1 MAREQN
7 IFKTITVVILAL
19 LLLVLTAGTIGAQA
33 TPDGRIIGL
42 VTDSET
48 RVGIS
53 GVNIQVGFKTATTD
67 PVGRYQID
75 IAPGTYE
82 YVAKVPGYGD
92 TVGTLTVNSEQ
103 TTDGSFTMTKCTW
116 SGKWNTDWGVMELNQ
131 IGSYVN
137 GTFAHEGG
145 RIEST
150 VFGNKV
156 LGIWSEAPSH
166 RPPTDSG
173 DVEFTMVECGS
184 FSGNWRY
191 GSGSGW
197 NGSWTGSR
205 LSKHP

>member
-1 MAREQN
+1 MAKEQN
-7 IFKTITVVILAL
+7 IFKTITNVILAL
-19 LLLVLTAGTIGAQA
+19 LLLVITAGMTGAQA
-33 TPDGRIIGL
+33 PPDGHIIGL

-53 GVNIQVGFKTATTD
+53 GVNIQMGFKTTTTD
-67 PVGRYQID
+67 PSGKYQID

-131 IGSYVN
+131 IDSYVN
-137 GTFAHEGG
+137 GTYVHEGG
-145 RIEST
+145 RIEGT